1 MLQQYGIFPITIA
14 VTKVIIGPTCIS
26 LIFSV
31 FTKRARII
39 NFPLKKRT
47 INPIHQFIVLSAA
60 PIPGGCNMEF
70 NTEIAP
76 YARIQTRDTMVIVDV
91 QPASLSFNSSCENV
105 SVEVEMYQMFLHEQD
120 FTAETYFMGIV
131 NMLTVQDIK
140 NNGAKVSRYHL
151 IRIYFYN

>member
-1 MLQQYGIFPITIA
+1 M
-14 VTKVIIGPTCIS
+14 IIGPTCIS

-39 NFPLKKRT
+39 NFPLKRT
-47 INPIHQFIVLSAA
+47 INPIHQFIVLSVAA

-105 SVEVEMYQMFLHEQD
+105 SVEVEMYQMFLPEQD
-120 FTAETYFMGIV
+120 LTAETYFMGIV

-151 IRIYFYN
+151 IFIINY